1 MKTNAPEYIKWVEEN
16 HKESLFHGFKNQ
28 YKLTSTISQE
38 QISLAFQKFS
48 LGNKAV
54 VSHTLSDVGR
64 IQLEEFREKD
74 SPIKRISSSYQTNAN
89 VNSISNN
96 PQLPPPSSSSS
107 SLYNQPVTSSNS
119 YIQQPN
125 KYSSTSKNNQ
135 SFEYQ
140 NQENKLP
147 SFANSMNN
155 YPLNSSSGIN
165 SNEDD
170 DNLIPDSAFLEI
182 DLESRL
188 FFTFNYFF

>member
-16 HKESLFHGFKNQ
+16 QKEALFQGFKNQ
-28 YKLTSTISQE
+28 YKLSSTISQD

-64 IQLEEFREKD
+64 IQLEEFREND

-89 VNSISNN
+89 SKSSSNY
-96 PQLPPPSSSSS
+96 PQIPPSPSSFSSKYNQPAPSSS
-107 SLYNQPVTSSNS
+107 S
-119 YIQQPN
+119 YIQQPQ
-125 KYSSTSKNNQ
+125 KYSSSSKSIQ
-135 SFEYQ
+135 SFEYR

-147 SFANSMNN
+147 SIANSMNN
-155 YPLNSSSGIN
+155 YPINSLSGIN

-182 DLESRL
+182 DLESK
-188 FFTFNYFF
+188 